1 MRRFGS
7 GLAALAAAA
16 TLVAGVAQAAEIFR
30 AHYEISVAT
39 QGTGNTIRSTFET
52 RPDVP
57 FTLDLPP
64 NVVAMSV
71 RRLGAENYELQVTV
85 KPKPAKGQAKDPA
98 RGQPDPVLFSH
109 TYQGVLGRPLELAN
123 AADGLK
129 VDGAI
134 SVVVLNR

>member
-7 GLAALAAAA
+7 RLAALATAA
-16 TLVAGVAQAAEIFR
+16 TLMAGVAQATEIFR
-30 AHYEISVAT
+30 AHYEISVAS
-39 QGTGNTIRSTFET
+39 QGTDNTIRSTFET

-85 KPKPAKGQAKDPA
+85 KPKPAKEQAKDQA
-98 RGQPDPVLFSH
+98 RGQQEPVLFSH
-109 TYQGVLGRPLELAN
+109 TYQGVLGRPLELTN
-123 AADGLK
+123 AADGFK